1 MALKIR
7 KNQSP
12 PAPYDCP
19 LSECLSII
27 GGAFTVVS
35 LLERGAAALGG

>member
-1 MALKIR
+1 MMQFTDFL
-7 KNQSP
+7 
-12 PAPYDCP
+12 PY
-19 LSECLSII
+19 LGWII